1 MTQCGAMIH
10 RSAGLTLRVSVP
22 SIRADLPAA
31 SRMPMI
37 VAPLPIDPFL
47 FRQAMGRFATG
58 IAVATTL
65 DAADRPVG
73 ITVNSLSSV
82 SLTPPLI
89 LFCIDRTAAAYPA
102 FAEAGGFA
110 INILAADQQALS
122 VQFSLPHDAEI
133 VPDRWEATPWR
144 QWTTGAPILDG
155 CIAVLE
161 CQRYAAYDGGDHIIL
176 VGEVMQVS
184 KAPEEETP
192 LLYFQ
197 GGYRDLAS

>member
-1 MTQCGAMIH
+1 MT
-10 RSAGLTLRVSVP
+10 VE
-22 SIRADLPAA
+22 
-31 SRMPMI
+31 
-37 VAPLPIDPFL
+37 PLPIDPFL
-47 FRQAMGRFATG
+47 FRQALGRFATG

-65 DAADRPVG
+65 DAADSPVG

-102 FAEAGGFA
+102 FAAAGGFA

-133 VPDRWEATPWR
+133 VPDRWEATSWR

-155 CIAVLE
+155 CVAVLE
-161 CQRYAAYDGGDHIIL
+161 CRRYAAYDGGDHIIL
-176 VGEVMQVS
+176 VGEVMQAS
-184 KAPEEETP
+184 KAPEEEAP

-197 GGYRDLAS
+197 GGYRDLAI